1 MLDPRERIQHR
12 AKTTKGA
19 ASRQGRNA
27 LLTALGVLV
36 ALIVVAI
43 ASRGSIPAG
52 EGGARAPKQALIDIV
67 FTLYLLTIASSAVL
81 AIYLLVLRR
90 QLEARGEV
98 QRRSKLERLLV
109 LLVFLGIASLG
120 VRRLSGLNPINP
132 PNVVEGADPGGSFPG
147 ATSSNS
153 DAAQAG
159 FSWGAA
165 GVTTALILLA
175 LGAWWYAGRAR
186 KRARGELRGPED
198 RLATELAAAMDESLW
213 DLRAE
218 PDPRRAVI
226 AAYARLERVLAAHR
240 LPRRPA
246 EAPLEYLARMLND
259 LSVSPE
265 AARRLTD
272 LFERAK
278 FSQHAVRT
286 EMKEEAIEAL
296 ETVRDDL
303 LAARA
308 LAEQEEK
315 AAIAARREKPA

>member
-1 MLDPRERIQHR
+1 MEVS
-12 AKTTKGA
+12 
-19 ASRQGRNA
+19 SRGRNA

-36 ALIVVAI
+36 ALVVVAI

-52 EGGARAPKQALIDIV
+52 EGGARAPKQALIDII

-81 AIYLLVLRR
+81 AVYLLVLRR
-90 QLEARGEV
+90 QLEARGDV
-98 QRRSKLERLLV
+98 QRRSPLERLLV
-109 LLVFLGIASLG
+109 LLFFIGIASLAA
-120 VRRLSGLNPINP
+120 RRFSGLNPINP
-132 PNVVEGADPGGSFPG
+132 PHVAEGVDPGGSLPG
-147 ATSSNS
+147 TASDNS

-159 FSWGAA
+159 FSWAAA
-165 GVTTALILLA
+165 GITVALILLA

-186 KRARGELRGPED
+186 KRARGELGSPED

-286 EMKEEAIEAL
+286 EMKEEAISAL

-303 LAARA
+303 LVARA
-308 LAEQEEK
+308 RAEQEQK
-315 AAIAARREKPA
+315 AAIAAQRERMA